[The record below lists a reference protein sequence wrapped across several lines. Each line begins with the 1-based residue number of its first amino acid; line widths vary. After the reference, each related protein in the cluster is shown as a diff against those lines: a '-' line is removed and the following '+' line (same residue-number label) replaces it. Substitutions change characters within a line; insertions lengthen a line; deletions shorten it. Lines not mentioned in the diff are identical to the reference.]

1 MSLPRGLK
9 TLMLALKIQFPSA
22 WWLMR
27 DLDPELYQCSY
38 KAEHLLQRKAIHQT
52 KKKKKKKSP
61 TLKLCAAGRDGT
73 KQLLKKGNS
82 LSIS

>member
-52 KKKKKKKSP
+52 KKKKKNHLLSNFV
-61 TLKLCAAGRDGT
+61 LQAGME
-73 KQLLKKGNS
+73 QS
-82 LSIS
+82 SF